1 MIVACMIDPS
11 VRVYVAS
18 TIATG
23 FVVVN
28 NTQMALKKVTG
39 IYTLAKDTID
49 ELSTLQD
56 EVIETFTELRDDA
69 EERAVLAETLATDAK
84 QEIAQE
90 ATAVKIDAA
99 ATTADVQAAISKAPP
114 KLSKLEAQIKRKLE
128 EELNHHVAGIQDQI
142 MSKMQ
147 MQKSSA
153 SKVSLPLVYRN
164 LW

>member
-49 ELSTLQD
+49 EL
-56 EVIETFTELRDDA
+56 
-69 EERAVLAETLATDAK
+69 
-84 QEIAQE
+84 
-90 ATAVKIDAA
+90 
-99 ATTADVQAAISKAPP
+99 
-114 KLSKLEAQIKRKLE
+114 
-128 EELNHHVAGIQDQI
+128 
-142 MSKMQ
+142 
-147 MQKSSA
+147 
-153 SKVSLPLVYRN
+153 
-164 LW
+164 

>member
-28 NTQMALKKVTG
+28 NTQMALKEVTG

-69 EERAVLAETLATDAK
+69 EECAVLAETLATDAK

-90 ATAVKIDAA
+90 AIAVKIDAA

-114 KLSKLEAQIKRKLE
+114 KLSKLEAKIKRKLE
-128 EELNHHVAGIQDQI
+128 EELNHRVAGIQDQI

-147 MQKSSA
+147 LQKSSA